1 MKITSGS
8 LKSKKINSVK
18 NIILRPTSN
27 KVRQAIFNILIHS
40 FKLETWKNKNY
51 MLDAFAG
58 TGIVSFE
65 AISRGIFHSTLIEKD
80 LEIYNTLLDNI
91 KNLNINNNTYT
102 IKENFFN
109 LKSLPYKYKLVF
121 LDPPY
126 YKNLLNFAI
135 ELISDLKVLK
145 KNSLLVCETEKK
157 FQIKANFSKYIKSE
171 KHYGAVKLLFLVID

>member
-27 KVRQAIFNILIHS
+27 KVRQAIFNILLHS
-40 FKLETWKNKNY
+40 LDLDKWKKESY

-91 KNLNINNNTYT
+91 KNLNIN
-102 IKENFFN
+102 K
-109 LKSLPYKYKLVF
+109 LKL
-121 LDPPY
+121 
-126 YKNLLNFAI
+126 
-135 ELISDLKVLK
+135 
-145 KNSLLVCETEKK
+145 
-157 FQIKANFSKYIKSE
+157 
-171 KHYGAVKLLFLVID
+171 